1 MYNNF
6 KRIIMKALK
15 ITLML
20 AVFSLTVSG
29 SSYETSNNTSS
40 NSIQKM
46 NNEDFKMVGPISKK
60 NKLPG
65 QRI

>member
-1 MYNNF
+1 
-6 KRIIMKALK
+6 MKALK

-20 AVFSLTVSG
+20 AVFCLTVSG
-29 SSYETSNNTSS
+29 SSYETSKDTSS
-40 NSIQKM
+40 NAIQKM
-46 NNEDFKMVGPISKK
+46 NNEEFKMVGPISKK